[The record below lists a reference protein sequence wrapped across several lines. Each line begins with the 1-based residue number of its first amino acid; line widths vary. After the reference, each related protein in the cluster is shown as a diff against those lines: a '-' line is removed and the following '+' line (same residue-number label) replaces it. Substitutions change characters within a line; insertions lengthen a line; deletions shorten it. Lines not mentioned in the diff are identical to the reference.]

1 MNVPFTKEQVKSL
14 PNNWFTPS
22 GTGPNRRQ
30 RRKSSVSLRKSSM
43 NKHVTRWQLER
54 DKNGRAKWI
63 PHFDTRLKAMNSFL
77 STALE
82 APPTV
87 ETQE

>member
-22 GTGPNRRQ
+22 GTGPNRKQ
-30 RRKSSVSLRKSSM
+30 RRQSSVSLRKSKL
-43 NKHVTRWQLER
+43 NKHVTRWQFER

-63 PHFDTRLKAMNSFL
+63 PHFDANLRAMSSLL
-77 STALE
+77 STQLE
-82 APPTV
+82 SLPTS